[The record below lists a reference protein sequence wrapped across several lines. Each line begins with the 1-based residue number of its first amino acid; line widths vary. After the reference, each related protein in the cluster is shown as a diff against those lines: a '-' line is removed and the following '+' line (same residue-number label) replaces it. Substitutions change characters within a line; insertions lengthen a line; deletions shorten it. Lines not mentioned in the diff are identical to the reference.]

1 MISQCKRVGVALAL
15 TLATLSVQAG
25 VTIQN
30 WTTAQG
36 SRVYFVESRSL
47 PIVDV
52 QVDFRA
58 GGAEVPA
65 GKAGLAGLA
74 RGLLD
79 AGAGNLDEDAIA
91 NRVADL
97 GAQIGGGVDMDR
109 ASVSLRTLSSPA
121 ERDGAVDLLA
131 TLIQQPTFP
140 AAAVEREKARSIAG
154 LKESDTQPD
163 AILSR
168 RFAAAVFPDHP
179 YGRLPSVDTLASLT
193 RDDLVDFHRRHYTAA
208 AAVISIV
215 GDVSRGEAE
224 AIATRLTASLPVG
237 QAPAQPVDALPA
249 AGQTIRVPHPS
260 AQAHIAVGQPGIR
273 RGDPDFFPLVVGNYI
288 LGGGGFVSRL
298 TREVREKRGYAYS
311 VYSYFSPQRSVG
323 PFQIGLQTKG
333 SQADDALKVVAETL
347 GSFLKDGPTESE
359 LKAAKENL
367 INGFALRL
375 DSNRKMLE
383 HVAVIGSY
391 GLPLDYLDTYR
402 AKVSA
407 VTVAQIRDAFR
418 RHISPEHL
426 MTVVV
431 GGEGDKA
438 AARGG
443 VSR

>member
-1 MISQCKRVGVALAL
+1 MISQCKRVGVALVL
-15 TLATLSVQAG
+15 TLATLSAQAG
-25 VTIQN
+25 LTIQS
-30 WTTAQG
+30 WTTANG
-36 SRVYFVESRSL
+36 TRVYFVESRAL

-58 GGAEVPA
+58 GGTEVAP
-65 GKAGLAGLA
+65 GKAGLAGLT

-79 AGAGNLDEDAIA
+79 AGAGELDEDAIA

-97 GAQIGGGVDMDR
+97 GAQIGGGADMDR

-121 ERDGAVDLLA
+121 EREGAVALLA
-131 TLIQQPTFP
+131 TLIQRPTFP
-140 AAAVEREKARSIAG
+140 AAAVEREKSRSIAG

-179 YGRLPSVDTLASLT
+179 YGRLPSAESMASLN
-193 RDDLVDFHRRHYTAA
+193 REDLVDFHRRHYTAA
-208 AAVISIV
+208 GAVVSVV
-215 GDVSRGEAE
+215 GDVSRSEAE
-224 AIATRLTASLPVG
+224 AIATRLTGALPVG
-237 QAPAQPVDALPA
+237 EAPVQPTDATLA
-249 AGQTIRVPHPS
+249 VGQTIRVPHPS

-311 VYSYFSPQRSVG
+311 VYSYFSPQRSAG

-333 SQADDALKVVAETL
+333 SQADDALKVVSETL
-347 GSFLKDGPTESE
+347 GTFLKDGPTEGE

-367 INGFALRL
+367 VNGFALRL

-383 HVAVIGSY
+383 QVAVIGSY

-407 VTVAQIRDAFR
+407 VTAEQIRDAFR
-418 RHISPEHL
+418 RHVSPERL
-426 MTVVV
+426 VTVVV
-431 GGEGDKA
+431 GGDGDKPA
-438 AARGG
+438 TRNGAAR
-443 VSR
+443 

>member
-140 AAAVEREKARSIAG
+140 AAAVEREKSRSIAG

-383 HVAVIGSY
+383 QVAVIGSY